1 MVFSRNS
8 VFSQLNPDCKNT
20 ELLKDYTREG
30 EPIGRLKV
38 NAIENHDNT
47 HEIAFKNYINW
58 LVNKQLQEKDDHQGN
73 IEPDISVLKPDF
85 TDVNILEEVTTKGE
99 LVLCLD
105 AHDVESYDG
114 DTDTEKLTF
123 NDDTRLMADK
133 QLKKEKLY
141 GRINELHIPYTSL
154 LQKTTIM
161 LFTKRKH
168 CKKCFNSKII
178 HDASNDDSPKQN
190 FSPVTNKNK
199 GCGVSWFSRI
209 ASLPEAYRNTEKK
222 NDSFDILHFTN
233 SGLIGKT
240 LKNEPKNNKEAPK
253 MCGVHDRLNNNSVQE
268 PNVVKSGL
276 QNNLVQLTCSDISET
291 KRHIQGV
298 ARHPKLDESY
308 EGLEAANASAAGVF
322 QKKLAVMSLLVVFNV
337 LADLETPTRFC
348 VETYD
353 H

>member
-1 MVFSRNS
+1 MLFASTDIALNKANYVFLDKMPCDSQVFSRNS
-8 VFSQLNPDCKNT
+8 VFSQLNPDCKNP

-58 LVNKQLQEKDDHQGN
+58 LVNKQLQEKNDHQGN

-85 TDVNILEEVTTKGE
+85 TDVNILEEVTMKGE

-123 NDDTRLMADK
+123 NDDTCLMADK

-154 LQKTTIM
+154 LQKNKIM
-161 LFTKRKH
+161 LFTKTKH

-178 HDASNDDSPKQN
+178 RDCSLGAIQLLLHSAVDVAIAWVVSAASVDLLRSSAARREGRAGRSHAGIGKREAG
-190 FSPVTNKNK
+190 K
-199 GCGVSWFSRI
+199 GRVRRKTRV
-209 ASLPEAYRNTEKK
+209 LEER
-222 NDSFDILHFTN
+222 NDSHRGAAVPEETEDQ
-233 SGLIGKT
+233 GK
-240 LKNEPKNNKEAPK
+240 EEA
-253 MCGVHDRLNNNSVQE
+253 
-268 PNVVKSGL
+268 
-276 QNNLVQLTCSDISET
+276 SEG
-291 KRHIQGV
+291 RCRGQ
-298 ARHPKLDESY
+298 
-308 EGLEAANASAAGVF
+308 
-322 QKKLAVMSLLVVFNV
+322 
-337 LADLETPTRFC
+337 
-348 VETYD
+348 
-353 H
+353 